1 MSQRIHIGTSG
12 WQYKHWKKSF
22 YPEEIAAS
30 EMLSYYAGQFSTV
43 EINNTFYQLPTEKTL
58 NKWKDTVPEDFL
70 FTVKASRYITHM
82 KKMKD
87 PQKPVSAFLDR
98 VSLLGKRLGPI
109 LFQLPPNWKCNPER
123 LIGFLRQ
130 LPEKYRYVFEFRD
143 PSWFIRE
150 IYEMLQDKGASF
162 CIYELAGSLSPK
174 EVTADFIYIRLHGPE
189 QAYEGSYDTETLAG
203 WAGAISSWQAG
214 GHEIFCYFDNDQQG
228 YAARNGLELQ
238 NMLRGKNETE

>member
-22 YPEEIAAS
+22 YPEGIAAS
-30 EMLSYYAGQFSTV
+30 EMLSYYAGRFSTV
-43 EINNTFYQLPTEKTL
+43 EINKTFYQLPTEKTL
-58 NKWKDTVPEDFL
+58 NKWQDTVPENFL

-87 PQKPVSAFLDR
+87 QQKPVSAFLDR
-98 VSLLGKRLGPI
+98 VSLLGRRLGPI

-123 LIGFLRQ
+123 LVGFLRQ

-162 CIYELAGSLSPK
+162 CIYELAGSL
-174 EVTADFIYIRLHGPE
+174 
-189 QAYEGSYDTETLAG
+189 
-203 WAGAISSWQAG
+203 
-214 GHEIFCYFDNDQQG
+214 
-228 YAARNGLELQ
+228 
-238 NMLRGKNETE
+238 